1 MMKNP
6 ENDVNDRIGRSFRD
20 RSQDL
25 IVEPLPQRW
34 LDLIRY
40 LDQREREQLLREA
53 AKAVPHPL
61 DKKVPKFV
69 ILLLVLAPL
78 LCVLI
83 LIGEPTLSRAA
94 AAAAMIGLGVAA
106 TVLVMWVVVDVVRHV
121 RRFLSRP
128 W

>member
-1 MMKNP
+1 MKRRRP
-6 ENDVNDRIGRSFRD
+6 C
-20 RSQDL
+20 
-25 IVEPLPQRW
+25 
-34 LDLIRY
+34 
-40 LDQREREQLLREA
+40 
-53 AKAVPHPL
+53 PHPL

-78 LCVLI
+78 LCVLV

-94 AAAAMIGLGVAA
+94 ASTAMTGLGVAVA
-106 TVLVMWVVVDVVRHV
+106 VLVMWVVVDVVRHV